1 MFYDKA
7 QEVSF
12 FFKVG
17 CCAVDRTVPLQLVPS
32 LHTTLANFP
41 EDALP
46 EVSAYL
52 INAWGNRERID
63 YGSGMELNFLCWL

>member
-1 MFYDKA
+1 MTRYRRRVTSGYV
-7 QEVSF
+7 VSP
-12 FFKVG
+12 
-17 CCAVDRTVPLQLVPS
+17 VDHTVLQLAPS
-32 LHTTLANFP
+32 LHTTLPNFP

-46 EVSAYL
+46 EVSVYL